1 MIRAKKFFLS
11 FFLACSCLVSHSKAQ
26 SPLLPITDNRNFVV
40 NEDTVSQ
47 AVRVLGY
54 LTSQTAVLDGIARSY
69 PHLFNDAET
78 RKRAFD
84 VTYGFPRHKAVEF
97 LRSAVGET
105 NLTTLQTK
113 LADQAK
119 GLVPNMTESAAL
131 QFFSEMD
138 LRLAG
143 QIDPPVLKA
152 MLWLKFGSK
161 PADEMRDWSVVFSSE
176 GHPKSLGL
184 NMRLSTPTSW
194 KRQEGNRPH
203 VVSKWTSQG
212 GSGDMVITLQ
222 VREFE
227 GKVAFRDVQ
236 EVERLSDWGWLMPDG
251 FQFLN
256 GAAVKMDRQPGL
268 QTDMIGDRRVLDQTV
283 TSRTRIYTIFPENR
297 YVQLGCALGSV
308 RDADPDW
315 QEKRFDDLKEVCRS
329 VALTLTFPDT
339 WQ

>member
-1 MIRAKKFFLS
+1 MMRAKQFFLS

-26 SPLLPITDNRNFVV
+26 SLLLPVTDNRNFVV

-47 AVRVLGY
+47 AAQVLGY
-54 LTSQTAVLDGIARSY
+54 LTSQTAVLDGIAHSY
-69 PHLFNDAET
+69 PHLFNDAEA

-84 VTYGFPRHKAVEF
+84 ATYGFPRHKAVEF
-97 LRSAVGET
+97 LRSAMGEG
-105 NLTTLQTK
+105 NFTTLQTMP
-113 LADQAK
+113 ADQ
-119 GLVPNMTESAAL
+119 GEGFVSNMTESTAL

-143 QIDPPVLKA
+143 QIDPPVLEA
-152 MLWLKFGSK
+152 ILWLKFGSS
-161 PADEMRDWSVVFSSE
+161 PADEMRDWGVVFSSE
-176 GHPKSLGL
+176 GHAKSLGL
-184 NMRLSTPTSW
+184 NMKLSAPTSW

-203 VVSKWTSQG
+203 IVSKWTSQG

-227 GKVAFRDVQ
+227 GKVAFREVQ
-236 EVERLSDWGWLMPDG
+236 EVERLSDWGRLMPDG
-251 FQFLN
+251 FQFLE
-256 GAAVKMDRQPGL
+256 GAAVVVDRQPGL
-268 QTDMIGDRRVLDQTV
+268 QTDMIGDRRTLDQTV

-297 YVQLGCALGSV
+297 YVQLGCALVSV
-308 RDADPDW
+308 GDTDQDW